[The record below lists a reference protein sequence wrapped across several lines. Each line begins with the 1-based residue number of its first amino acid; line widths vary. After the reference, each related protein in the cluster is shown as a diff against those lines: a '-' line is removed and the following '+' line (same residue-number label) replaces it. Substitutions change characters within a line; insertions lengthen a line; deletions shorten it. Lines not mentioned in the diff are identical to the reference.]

1 LKKGVL
7 NRHFHRYLYIGD
19 KKGEFTININD
30 LINNYRFDIE
40 QLCKSLHRNWGFTK
54 IDLEDLIQ
62 ESFIKLWEL
71 SQNNKFDP
79 FNKSKILI
87 SIKNRLIDYKRH
99 FDLNPL
105 SNAKSL
111 EDLNEK

>member
-1 LKKGVL
+1 MGTL
-7 NRHFHRYLYIGD
+7 
-19 KKGEFTININD
+19 KGEFTININD

-54 IDLEDLIQ
+54 IDIDDLIQ
-62 ESFIKLWEL
+62 ESYIKLWEL
-71 SQNNKFDP
+71 SKADKFDP

-87 SIKNRLIDYKRH
+87 SIKNRLINYKKH

-105 SNAKSL
+105 SSAESL
-111 EDLNEK
+111 EEIM